1 MTHEIFFVRLT
12 AENKTDGSYEKAVW
26 HYNLRSDYCGG
37 FGRLYKCVT
46 EPLAADFLSAASDLP
61 GFIDESNTG
70 GGDSPGF
77 EELFDSLRDALSFDF
92 K

>member
-1 MTHEIFFVRLT
+1 M
-12 AENKTDGSYEKAVW
+12 KYEKPSVKIQKFVLA
-26 HYNLRSDYCGG
+26 
-37 FGRLYKCVT
+37 

-70 GGDSPGF
+70 GDSPGF
-77 EELFDSLRDALSFDF
+77 EVIIDSFRDALRFDF